1 MVENKHYIITFETI
15 IEAGDLFDAVK
26 KGNRLALKRGAKISR
41 ENNSI
46 KYCIY
51 KES

>member
-26 KGNRLALKRGAKISR
+26 KGNRLAKEYDDLYIQGVR
-41 ENNSI
+41 EG
-46 KYCIY
+46 
-51 KES
+51 